1 MSDASTVNEDAAY
14 PATVQGEVLLA
25 TLTRPDEIVI
35 VDDDPMVNDLLSIVF
50 QSEGYR
56 VTTFSDGQTFASD
69 AKLRVPACII
79 LDVCMPGRSGLDI
92 LKDID
97 AHNYPG
103 PIIVMSGRASIPMAV
118 EAIKNGAI
126 DIIEKPFSP
135 DTILTRVREVI
146 DAWTRRREDIAT
158 SKILTT
164 TFSGC
169 TPLTMREAEVL
180 AEIIAAASNKEAASH
195 LGISPRTVE
204 VHRARIMM
212 KLGAKNAADLV
223 RIALSKRPN

>member
-1 MSDASTVNEDAAY
+1 MSDASFANRDAVY
-14 PATVQGEVLLA
+14 PLAVQAERALEPRALNDEV
-25 TLTRPDEIVI
+25 VI
-35 VDDDPMVNDLLSIVF
+35 VDDDPMVNDLLSMVF
-50 QSEGYR
+50 QSAGYR
-56 VTTFSDGQTFASD
+56 VTTFADGQSFTRD
-69 AKLRVPACII
+69 AKVRVPACII

-97 AHNYPG
+97 AHNYPA
-103 PIIVMSGRASIPMAV
+103 PIIIISGRASIPIAV

-135 DTILTRVREVI
+135 DTILKRVREVI
-146 DAWTRRREDIAT
+146 DAWSRRRETAAT

-169 TPLTMREAEVL
+169 PPLTMREAEVL
-180 AEIIAAASNKEAASH
+180 AEILAAASNKEAASH

-223 RIALSKRPN
+223 RIALSKRAN